1 MSPSLRSVSPSWP
14 SSCRSCWQSSW
25 KKIMIKNN
33 QIRLLKSNFQV
44 ILGKKA
50 IVFNKTTVKSKT
62 ERRRNFSKNFINV
75 IWKIGKDIHLP
86 SLQFEPLDTFVLC
99 GVKIQLT
106 TTKETSGAKE
116 IMTVIAMP
124 GKRLV
129 INLQN
134 SQLSLSEI
142 WAVQVSNDTLG
153 GKKLSWFKYEWINKT
168 LEFRNEERRN
178 ICG

>member
-1 MSPSLRSVSPSWP
+1 M
-14 SSCRSCWQSSW
+14 
-25 KKIMIKNN
+25 
-33 QIRLLKSNFQV
+33 
-44 ILGKKA
+44 
-50 IVFNKTTVKSKT
+50 
-62 ERRRNFSKNFINV
+62 
-75 IWKIGKDIHLP
+75 GKDIHLP

-106 TTKETSGAKE
+106 TTKETLGAKE

-142 WAVQVSNDTLG
+142 WAVQVSHDTNVIEST
-153 GKKLSWFKYEWINKT
+153 KLLSFEMRTEGIFVVRYAPP
-168 LEFRNEERRN
+168 
-178 ICG
+178 C

>member
-62 ERRRNFSKNFINV
+62 ERIRNFSKNFISV

-99 GVKIQLT
+99 GDKIQLT
-106 TTKETSGAKE
+106 TTKETLGAKE

-142 WAVQVSNDTLG
+142 WAVQVSHDTNVIEST
-153 GKKLSWFKYEWINKT
+153 KLLSFVM
-168 LEFRNEERRN
+168 RREG
-178 ICG
+178 IFVVRYAPPC

>member
-1 MSPSLRSVSPSWP
+1 M
-14 SSCRSCWQSSW
+14 
-25 KKIMIKNN
+25 
-33 QIRLLKSNFQV
+33 
-44 ILGKKA
+44 
-50 IVFNKTTVKSKT
+50 
-62 ERRRNFSKNFINV
+62 
-75 IWKIGKDIHLP
+75 HLP
-86 SLQFEPLDTFVLC
+86 SLQFESLDTFVLC

-106 TTKETSGAKE
+106 TTKETLGAKE

-142 WAVQVSNDTLG
+142 WAVQVSELIQMWLNQQN
-153 GKKLSWFKYEWINKT
+153 FCF
-168 LEFRNEERRN
+168 EFWNEERRN